1 MRTPNSELMTPNHVI
16 LMHYDV
22 IIIGM
27 GLSGLMAAKTAVEM
41 GKKVL
46 IVGKGL
52 GTLSILSNTIDVL
65 GVLPETV
72 KMKDRLSQWI
82 EEHPEHPYGKAGLEK
97 IWEALSSF
105 HSFFPPPYA
114 FQPRNETNS
123 LVPTGAGTL
132 RSTYLIPSTM
142 MKGIALKEKKAL
154 VIGFKGYKDFYP
166 HRLADSFKCRAITL
180 SLSETPH
187 QETTATALARWMEQP
202 VFRERIGS
210 EIKKQIKEESLVGF
224 PAVLGLNDPM
234 GVKRDLEK
242 KTGASIFEIP
252 VLPPSIPGMRVF
264 NRFKQRLIQKGVTFL
279 LGHSVSKAV
288 LNGNRCEGIEILHPP
303 VVTSYSADHLILAT
317 GRFMGGGLT
326 ADREKIS
333 ETLFGLP
340 VVQPASRQD
349 WFQKT
354 FFSDP
359 SHPIHQAGVLV
370 DSSFRPLN
378 EKGDVLLEN
387 VRVAGTL
394 LAHHHC
400 IEEKSREGIEIST
413 GYMAAICGLKQ

>member
-1 MRTPNSELMTPNHVI
+1 
-16 LMHYDV
+16 MHFDLIV
-22 IIIGM
+22 IGM
-27 GLSGLMAAKTAVEM
+27 GLSGLMAAKTAADL

-52 GTLSILSNTIDVL
+52 GALSILSNTIDVL

-72 KMKDRLSQWI
+72 TMKDGLSQWI
-82 EEHPEHPYGKAGLEK
+82 EEHPEHPYGKVGLEK
-97 IWEALSSF
+97 IWEAISSF
-105 HSFFPPPYA
+105 NSFFPPPYA
-114 FQPRNETNS
+114 FQSRNETNS
-123 LVPTGAGTL
+123 LLPTGAGTL
-132 RSTYLIPSTM
+132 RPTYLIPSTM
-142 MKGIALKEKKAL
+142 MKGIALKEKKAMI
-154 VIGFKGYKDFYP
+154 IGFKEYKDFYAR
-166 HRLADSFKCRAITL
+166 RLADSFKCRAITL
-180 SLSETPH
+180 SLPGTPR
-187 QETTATALARWMEQP
+187 QGTTATALARGMEQP
-202 VFRERIGS
+202 VFREWIAS

-264 NRFKQRLIQKGVTFL
+264 NCFKQKLIQKGVTFL

-288 LNGNRCEGIEILHPP
+288 LKGNRCEGIEILHPP
-303 VVTSYSADHLILAT
+303 VVTSYSADHHILAT

-333 ETLFGLP
+333 EALFGLP
-340 VVQPASRQD
+340 VVQPSSRQD

-378 EKGDVLLEN
+378 EKGAVLLEN

-394 LAHHHC
+394 LAHHRC

-413 GYMAAICGLKQ
+413 GYMVAKKAF